1 MRFSNK
7 STRALTAMKN
17 EIGYG
22 AQAMAVASMDT
33 PSYMIDE
40 FIEMTEEISS
50 REELYRKASL
60 NANPD
65 AILEKLLEDF
75 RAVVERRVADKIV
88 SKTAYGFEIVDG
100 SLVLNA
106 RNPCVDEIVLTPVP
120 SEALAELPGD
130 GPRPSANQG
139 TEHFANG
146 IENVPISHALFSLR
160 YQIPI
165 TNLIKQFPDLSQL
178 VDLPGLGTQKCEA
191 LRLAGTACGRM
202 EFHLRGKEDGAKL
215 EAVTVWCI

>member
-1 MRFSNK
+1 MNLD
-7 STRALTAMKN
+7 TALRRWLLH
-17 EIGYG
+17 
-22 AQAMAVASMDT
+22 QMDT

-40 FIEMTEEISS
+40 FIDMTEEISS

-75 RAVVERRVADKIV
+75 REVVERRAADKIV

-106 RNPCVDEIVLTPVP
+106 KNPCVDEIVLTPVP
-120 SEALAELPGD
+120 SEVLAEPSGD
-130 GPRPSANQG
+130 GSGQSSNGGAGRFP
-139 TEHFANG
+139 NG

-165 TNLIKQFPDLSQL
+165 ANLIKQFPDLSQY
-178 VDLPGLGTQKCEA
+178 VDFPRLGIQKCEA
-191 LRLAGTACGRM
+191 LRLVGTECGRI
-202 EFHLRGKEDGAKL
+202 EFHLRGKDDGAKL